1 MVKYTFII
9 IADLLDIKYIILNLR
24 YFIDDQQL
32 IALFKFLEV
41 FMFESELIIEP
52 LSCFKVSNY

>member
-24 YFIDDQQL
+24 YFIDDQ
-32 IALFKFLEV
+32 
-41 FMFESELIIEP
+41 
-52 LSCFKVSNY
+52 